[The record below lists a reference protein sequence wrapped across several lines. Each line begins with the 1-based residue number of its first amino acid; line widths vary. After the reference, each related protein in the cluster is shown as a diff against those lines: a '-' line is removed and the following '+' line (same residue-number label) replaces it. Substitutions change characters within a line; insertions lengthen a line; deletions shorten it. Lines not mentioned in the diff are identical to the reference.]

1 MIKAR
6 YIGVDNE
13 LLQSGKVYKIKTIS
27 VMWNGKPRLRVAF
40 GERFRYWVHY
50 GSLEEFLESK
60 GYLIIPTVGA
70 YEVLRA
76 RKPKE
81 NMVIVYRKGGAKE
94 HLSIMDKDF
103 YLVNEFLRTREAV
116 VSK

>member
-1 MIKAR
+1 MR
-6 YIGVDNE
+6 
-13 LLQSGKVYKIKTIS
+13 SFWKVRAI
-27 VMWNGKPRLRVAF
+27 F
-40 GERFRYWVHY
+40 
-50 GSLEEFLESK
+50 
-60 GYLIIPTVGA
+60 IIPTVGA

>member
-1 MIKAR
+1 MAIRNVLHMSQLKA
-6 YIGVDNE
+6 
-13 LLQSGKVYKIKTIS
+13 
-27 VMWNGKPRLRVAF
+27 F
-40 GERFRYWVHY
+40 
-50 GSLEEFLESK
+50 EEFLESK

-76 RKPKE
+76 QKPKKDRKPKE
-81 NMVIVYRKGGAKE
+81 SPVIVYRKGGVKE

-103 YLVNEFLRTREAV
+103 YLVNEFLRTKEEV

>member
-1 MIKAR
+1 MAIRNMLHMSQLKA
-6 YIGVDNE
+6 
-13 LLQSGKVYKIKTIS
+13 
-27 VMWNGKPRLRVAF
+27 F
-40 GERFRYWVHY
+40 
-50 GSLEEFLESK
+50 EEFLESK

-116 VSK
+116 VSKWKRKLRIVHLRSLQGGLTLEPVMVDGVCWML

>member
-1 MIKAR
+1 MAIRNVLHMSQLKA
-6 YIGVDNE
+6 
-13 LLQSGKVYKIKTIS
+13 
-27 VMWNGKPRLRVAF
+27 F
-40 GERFRYWVHY
+40 
-50 GSLEEFLESK
+50 EEFLESK

-76 RKPKE
+76 QKTKKDRKPKE
-81 NMVIVYRKGGAKE
+81 SPVIVYRKGGTKE

-103 YLVNEFLRTREAV
+103 YLVNEFLRTKEAV

>member
-1 MIKAR
+1 M
-6 YIGVDNE
+6 
-13 LLQSGKVYKIKTIS
+13 
-27 VMWNGKPRLRVAF
+27 
-40 GERFRYWVHY
+40 
-50 GSLEEFLESK
+50 
-60 GYLIIPTVGA
+60 IIPTVGA

-103 YLVNEFLRTREAV
+103 YLVNEFLRTREALWR
-116 VSK
+116 KLRDQYLNMEAEIEIER

>member
-1 MIKAR
+1 MAIRNMLHMSQLKA
-6 YIGVDNE
+6 
-13 LLQSGKVYKIKTIS
+13 
-27 VMWNGKPRLRVAF
+27 F
-40 GERFRYWVHY
+40 
-50 GSLEEFLESK
+50 EEFLESK

-81 NMVIVYRKGGAKE
+81 NMVIVYREGGAKE

>member
-1 MIKAR
+1 MAIRNVLHMSQLKA
-6 YIGVDNE
+6 
-13 LLQSGKVYKIKTIS
+13 
-27 VMWNGKPRLRVAF
+27 F
-40 GERFRYWVHY
+40 
-50 GSLEEFLESK
+50 EEFLESK

-76 RKPKE
+76 QKPKKDRKPKE
-81 NMVIVYRKGGAKE
+81 SPVIVYIKGGAKE

-103 YLVNEFLRTREAV
+103 YLVNEFLRTKEEV

>member
-1 MIKAR
+1 MAIRNMLHMSQLKA
-6 YIGVDNE
+6 
-13 LLQSGKVYKIKTIS
+13 
-27 VMWNGKPRLRVAF
+27 F
-40 GERFRYWVHY
+40 
-50 GSLEEFLESK
+50 EEFLESK

-76 RKPKE
+76 QKSKKDRKSKE
-81 NMVIVYRKGGAKE
+81 SPVIVYRKGGAKE

-103 YLVNEFLRTREAV
+103 YLVNEFLRTKEAV

>member
-1 MIKAR
+1 MAIRNVLHMSQLKA
-6 YIGVDNE
+6 
-13 LLQSGKVYKIKTIS
+13 
-27 VMWNGKPRLRVAF
+27 F
-40 GERFRYWVHY
+40 
-50 GSLEEFLESK
+50 EEFLESK

-76 RKPKE
+76 QKPKKDRKPKE

>member
-6 YIGVDNE
+6 YIGVE
-13 LLQSGKVYKIKTIS
+13 CELQSGKVYPIKTRCTGNKLVVS
-27 VMWNGKPRLRVAF
+27 VRAYKFEYN
-40 GERFRYWVHY
+40 
-50 GSLEEFLESK
+50 SLEEFLESK

-70 YEVLRA
+70 YEVFRA

>member
-1 MIKAR
+1 M
-6 YIGVDNE
+6 
-13 LLQSGKVYKIKTIS
+13 
-27 VMWNGKPRLRVAF
+27 AF
-40 GERFRYWVHY
+40 
-50 GSLEEFLESK
+50 
-60 GYLIIPTVGA
+60 IPTVGA

-103 YLVNEFLRTREAV
+103 YLVNEFLRTKEAE
-116 VSK
+116 

>member
-1 MIKAR
+1 MAIRNMLHMSQLKA
-6 YIGVDNE
+6 
-13 LLQSGKVYKIKTIS
+13 
-27 VMWNGKPRLRVAF
+27 F
-40 GERFRYWVHY
+40 
-50 GSLEEFLESK
+50 EEFLESK

-76 RKPKE
+76 QKTKKDRKLKE
-81 NMVIVYRKGGAKE
+81 SPVIVYRKGGAKE

-103 YLVNEFLRTREAV
+103 YLVNEFLRTKEV

>member
-1 MIKAR
+1 MAIRNVLHMSQLKA
-6 YIGVDNE
+6 
-13 LLQSGKVYKIKTIS
+13 
-27 VMWNGKPRLRVAF
+27 F
-40 GERFRYWVHY
+40 
-50 GSLEEFLESK
+50 EEFLESK

-76 RKPKE
+76 QKPKKDRKPKE
-81 NMVIVYRKGGAKE
+81 SPIIVYRKGGAKE

-103 YLVNEFLRTREAV
+103 YLVNEFLRTKEEV

>member
-1 MIKAR
+1 MAIRNVLHMSQLKA
-6 YIGVDNE
+6 
-13 LLQSGKVYKIKTIS
+13 
-27 VMWNGKPRLRVAF
+27 F
-40 GERFRYWVHY
+40 
-50 GSLEEFLESK
+50 EEFLESK

-76 RKPKE
+76 QKTKKDRKLKE
-81 NMVIVYRKGGAKE
+81 SPVIVYRKGGAKE

-103 YLVNEFLRTREAV
+103 YLVNEFLRTKEAV